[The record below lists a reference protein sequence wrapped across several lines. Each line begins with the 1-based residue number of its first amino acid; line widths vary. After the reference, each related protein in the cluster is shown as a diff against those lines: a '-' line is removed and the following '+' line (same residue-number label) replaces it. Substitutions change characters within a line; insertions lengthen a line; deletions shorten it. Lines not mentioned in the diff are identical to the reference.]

1 MTWLY
6 RRQCVVKHAPWVGQT
21 DDGIYDVTIARYQTL
36 NSGHRC
42 VRNDCKWFSFCIL
55 VFSFLIIFA
64 MRCYASAAYAVVWC
78 PCVRLSHSV
87 RTNKQSSNFFHH
99 TILVF
104 IVYQISLQYFDRDPP
119 PNLGIECRWVGTN
132 RDRW

>member
-1 MTWLY
+1 
-6 RRQCVVKHAPWVGQT
+6 VKHAPWVGQT

-36 NSGHRC
+36 NRGHWC

-55 VFSFLIIFA
+55 VFSFSFLIIFA

-87 RTNKQSSNFFHH
+87 RTNKQSSNFFHY

-104 IVYQISLQYFDRDPP
+104 HSISNIIAIFRQGPP
-119 PNLGIECRWVGTN
+119 
-132 RDRW
+132 